1 MLKLNGVNSHVQEA
15 PLALMG
21 GLVGGL
27 VGGGGTLA
35 GFATLAGLSGTVL
48 GAVGGTLLAKAFMPK
63 APKSGSVQNQQQ
75 AAAKE
80 TPALPP
86 ATPMPAAPM
95 TPVAAPE
102 APGILKPDEAIAP
115 DIPQAERPQ
124 EPAEASP
131 PTTEEVAR
139 GQLEK
144 KRKGRL
150 STILTS
156 PQSRLEDGEDQAFE
170 RLGG

>member
-1 MLKLNGVNSHVQEA
+1 MLKLNGVNSHVHEA
-15 PLALMG
+15 PLAIG
-21 GLVGGL
+21 ALVGGL
-27 VGGGGTLA
+27 A
-35 GFATLAGLSGTVL
+35 GSAGVAGLTLMSGAML
-48 GAVGGTLLAKAFMPK
+48 GAAAGGLLGGMFKQKSPK
-63 APKSGSVQNQQQ
+63 VQSQSNQQQQ
-75 AAAKE
+75 AAAQ

-95 TPVAAPE
+95 TPVAAPQ

-131 PTTEEVAR
+131 PTNEEVAR

-156 PQSRLEDGEDQAFE
+156 PRSRLADGEE
-170 RLGG
+170 EGNEKLGG

>member
-1 MLKLNGVNSHVQEA
+1 MFNGQVNNRFGVKQDVHEA
-15 PLALMG
+15 PLAIG
-21 GLVGGL
+21 ALVGGL
-27 VGGGGTLA
+27 A
-35 GFATLAGLSGTVL
+35 GSAGVAGLTLMSGALL
-48 GAVGGTLLAKAFMPK
+48 GAAAGGLLGGMFKQKTPK
-63 APKSGSVQNQQQ
+63 VQSSSNQQQQ
-75 AAAKE
+75 AAAQ

-131 PTTEEVAR
+131 PTNEEVAR

-150 STILTS
+150 STILTT
-156 PQSRLEDGEDQAFE
+156 PASRLLDGESE
-170 RLGG
+170 GNEKLGG